1 MDRQNS
7 STMLWFLGGLTLGTL
22 SIVMMAPEVNDR
34 ARRGLAQGGGLK
46 FGASGLDLLQR
57 GRELFERGCEIA
69 EDAAELFERY
79 NKLPEDKTGAAS
91 L

>member
-7 STMLWFLGGLTLGTL
+7 STMLWFLGGIAAGAIATL
-22 SIVMMAPEVNDR
+22 MMAPETGER
-34 ARRGLAQGGGLK
+34 ARRTLAQGGPLS
-46 FGASGLDLLQR
+46 SGFSGRDLFQR

-69 EDAAELFERY
+69 EDAAEFFERTS
-79 NKLPEDKTGAAS
+79 KLPEEKPSST

>member
-7 STMLWFLGGLTLGTL
+7 STMLWFLGGVTLGAI
-22 SIVMMAPEVNDR
+22 SILMMAPETGER
-34 ARRGLAQGGGLK
+34 ARRALAEGGGRNL
-46 FGASGLDLLQR
+46 GASGLDLLQR

-69 EDAAELFERY
+69 EDAAEFFERTS
-79 NKLPEDKTGAAS
+79 KLPEDKSPGS

>member
-7 STMLWFLGGLTLGTL
+7 STMLWFLGGLTVGAL
-22 SIVMMAPEVNDR
+22 SIAMMAPEVSER
-34 ARRGLAQGGGLK
+34 TRRGLTQAGGRKL
-46 FGASGLDLLQR
+46 GASGLDLLQR

-69 EDAAELFERY
+69 EGAAELFERY
-79 NKLPEDKTGAAS
+79 SKLPEDKTDAAS

>member
-7 STMLWFLGGLTLGTL
+7 STMLWFLGGLTLGAI
-22 SIVMMAPEVNDR
+22 SIVMMAPEVNER
-34 ARRGLAQGGGLK
+34 ARRGLTQGGRLK
-46 FGASGLDLLQR
+46 LGASGLDLLQR

-69 EDAAELFERY
+69 EDTAELFERY
-79 NKLPEDKTGAAS
+79 NKLPEDKTAAAS